1 MKNKIFLD
9 EHRASI
15 LKVFGAVL
23 LTFFFVSVQSSF
35 AQSVVRYRL
44 PLSSLST
51 INAWYDHDSSS
62 AERRYDGYTAWDY
75 PKNIHSGTD
84 FPKSSGTSIYAGAHG
99 ELYYRIDN
107 CPNAGSI
114 NSTCGGG
121 FGNQV
126 RIKHLDNKV
135 TVYAHMKLGT
145 PVGLQSILCGA
156 KVGGVGSSGSA
167 TGNHLHFELW
177 SSTSIGTRID
187 PFSGTYSQPTSY
199 WVNQNS
205 GFPSTSCQ

>member
-1 MKNKIFLD
+1 MKNHSFLT
-9 EHRASI
+9 EKFNSVV
-15 LKVFGAVL
+15 KVFALIVL
-23 LTFFFVSVQSSF
+23 SFLFVSVQSSF
-35 AQSVVRYRL
+35 AQSVVKYRL
-44 PLSSLST
+44 PLATYSSIS
-51 INAWYDHDSSS
+51 AWYDHDSTSS
-62 AERRYDGYTAWDY
+62 ERRYDGYTAWNY
-75 PKNIHSGTD
+75 PLNIHNGTD
-84 FPKSSGTSIYAGAHG
+84 FPKSLGTAIYSGAHG

-114 NSTCGGG
+114 TSTCGGS

-145 PVGLQSILCGA
+145 PAWPQSLLCGA
-156 KVGGVGSSGSA
+156 KVGEVGSSGAS

-187 PFSGTYSQPTSY
+187 PFSGTYSQTTSY

-205 GFPSTSCQ
+205 GAPTTACQ